1 MSDGSTRLEKI
12 IHPAFTT
19 ISAIYCINTSFS
31 QAFIAWRVYAVSRH
45 KTHFANIFTFITA
58 VSIAM
63 GAVIVWKF
71 STIEDIASGVHD
83 VRTMSI
89 VTWILSS
96 TLQAVGSAWISWRL
110 YSIPVEAQSYTGVCR
125 KLTGIIVSTTLLIVD
140 SGCFLL
146 VAEIITLAFA
156 IAQLDMSLVVIV
168 SILGQLS
175 PFITLTV
182 VMRESIKANNDLK
195 KNLVNATSAFIVRRL
210 PGSEAQHRRTSLSL
224 EGSISP
230 CDGVVVAIQ
239 QTEHKH
245 FDMEDETS
253 RLILPASVTAPHP
266 IYSAFDV
273 G

>member
-1 MSDGSTRLEKI
+1 MSDGSTRLGKI
-12 IHPAFTT
+12 THPAFTT

-31 QAFIAWRVYAVSRH
+31 QAFIAWRVYAVSHH
-45 KTHFANIFTFITA
+45 KTHFANIFAFVTA
-58 VSIAM
+58 VSITM

-71 STIEDIASGVHD
+71 STIEDIVSGVHD

-89 VTWILSS
+89 VTWTLSS
-96 TLQAVGSAWISWRL
+96 ALQAVGSAWISWKM
-110 YSIPVEAQSYTGVCR
+110 YSIPVEAKSYTGACR
-125 KLTGIIVSTTLLIVD
+125 KLTEIIVSTTLLIMD

-146 VAEIITLAFA
+146 VAEIITLGFA

-230 CDGVVVAIQ
+230 CDGVMVDIQ
-239 QTEHKH
+239 QIEHKH
-245 FDMEDETS
+245 CDMEDELSMSDKSNNITM
-253 RLILPASVTAPHP
+253 
-266 IYSAFDV
+266 SA
-273 G
+273 